1 MAISDIYSS
10 GEHKRNLGH
19 FASIVKMAKVDDAIS
34 EGEQKL
40 LDRTA
45 RRLNIT
51 DEEYKEVLKNPEKY
65 PINPPIGYDAS
76 IERLYRL
83 AKMIYAD
90 GTPSKEEVEL
100 LKKIAI
106 GLTFKTEMIDAI
118 VSEAVHLIMNDND
131 LEDFT
136 AAIKAVNSI

>member
-19 FASIVKMAKVDDAIS
+19 FASIVKMAKVDDVIS

-40 LDRTA
+40 LDRAA

-51 DEEYKEVLKNPEKY
+51 DEEYKEILKNPEKH

-90 GTPSKEEVEL
+90 DAPSKEEVEL
-100 LKKIAI
+100 LKKIAT
-106 GLTFKTEMIDAI
+106 GLTFKIEMIDAI

-136 AAIKAVNSI
+136 KAIKAVNS

>member
-1 MAISDIYSS
+1 MAISDLYSS

-19 FASIVKMAKVDDAIS
+19 FASVVKMAMVDHIIS

-45 RRLNIT
+45 HRLNIT
-51 DEEYKEVLKNPEKY
+51 EEEYQKIKENSNAY
-65 PINPPIGYDAS
+65 PMNPPIGYDAS

-83 AKMIYAD
+83 TKMMYAD
-90 GTPSKEEVEL
+90 DIPSKDEVNL
-100 LKKIAI
+100 LKKIAV
-106 GLTFKTEMIDAI
+106 GLTFPLENIDK
-118 VSEAVHLIMNDND
+118 VCSEAVHLIMNDND

-136 AAIKAVNSI
+136 KAIKIVNSI

>member
-19 FASIVKMAKVDDAIS
+19 FASIVKMAKVDDVIS

-40 LDRTA
+40 LDRAA

-51 DEEYKEVLKNPEKY
+51 DEEYKEVLKNPEKH
-65 PINPPIGYDAS
+65 PINPPIGYNAS

-90 GTPSKEEVEL
+90 DTPNKEEVDL
-100 LKKIAI
+100 LKKIAT

-136 AAIKAVNSI
+136 KAIKAVNS

>member
-19 FASIVKMAKVDDAIS
+19 FASIVKMAKVDDVIS

-40 LDRTA
+40 LDRAA

-90 GTPSKEEVEL
+90 DAPSKEEVEL
-100 LKKIAI
+100 LKKIAT
-106 GLTFKTEMIDAI
+106 GLTFKMEMIDAI

-136 AAIKAVNSI
+136 KAIKAVNS

>member
-19 FASIVKMAKVDDAIS
+19 FASIVKMAKVDDVIS

-40 LDRTA
+40 LDRAA

-51 DEEYKEVLKNPEKY
+51 DEEYKEILKNPEKH
-65 PINPPIGYDAS
+65 PINPPVGYNAS

-90 GTPSKEEVEL
+90 DAPSKEEVEL
-100 LKKIAI
+100 LKKIAT
-106 GLTFKTEMIDAI
+106 GLTFKIEMIDAI

-136 AAIKAVNSI
+136 KAIKAVNS

>member
-19 FASIVKMAKVDDAIS
+19 FASIVKMAKVDDVIS

-90 GTPSKEEVEL
+90 DAPSKEEVEL
-100 LKKIAI
+100 LKKIAT
-106 GLTFKTEMIDAI
+106 GLTFKIEMIDAI

-136 AAIKAVNSI
+136 KAIKAVNS

>member
-19 FASIVKMAKVDDAIS
+19 FASIVKMAKVDDVIS

-40 LDRTA
+40 LDRAA

-51 DEEYKEVLKNPEKY
+51 DEEYKEILKNPEKH

-90 GTPSKEEVEL
+90 DAPSKEEVEL
-100 LKKIAI
+100 LKKIAT
-106 GLTFKTEMIDAI
+106 GLTFKMEMIDAI

-136 AAIKAVNSI
+136 KAIKAVNS

>member
-19 FASIVKMAKVDDAIS
+19 FASIVKMAKVDDVIS

-40 LDRTA
+40 LDRAA

-51 DEEYKEVLKNPEKY
+51 DEEYKEVLKNPEKH
-65 PINPPIGYDAS
+65 PINPPIGYNAS

-90 GTPSKEEVEL
+90 DTPSKEEVDL
-100 LKKIAI
+100 LKKIAT

-136 AAIKAVNSI
+136 KAIKAVNS

>member
-1 MAISDIYSS
+1 MAISDLYSS

-19 FASIVKMAKVDDAIS
+19 FASVVKMAKIDDVIS
-34 EGEQKL
+34 KGEQKL

-51 DEEYKEVLKNPEKY
+51 DSEYKKILKNPDDF
-65 PINPPIGYDAS
+65 PMNPPIGYDAS

-83 AKMIYAD
+83 TKMIYAD
-90 GTPSKEEVEL
+90 DAPSMDEVNL
-100 LKKIAI
+100 LKKVAV
-106 GLTFKTEMIDAI
+106 GLTFPLDNIDK
-118 VSEAVHLIMNDND
+118 VCSEAVHLIMNDND

-136 AAIKAVNSI
+136 KAIKMVNSI

>member
-1 MAISDIYSS
+1 MSISDLYSS

-19 FASIVKMAKVDDAIS
+19 FASIVKMAKVDNVIS

-51 DEEYKEVLKNPEKY
+51 DDEYKKILENPDEF
-65 PINPPIGYDAS
+65 PMNPPIGYDAS
-76 IERLYRL
+76 IERLYSL
-83 AKMIYAD
+83 TKMIYAD
-90 GTPSKEEVEL
+90 DTPSMEEVNL
-100 LKKIAI
+100 LKKIAV
-106 GLTFKTEMIDAI
+106 GLTFPIDNI
-118 VSEAVHLIMNDND
+118 DKVCSEAVHLIMNDND

-136 AAIKAVNSI
+136 AAIKEVNSI

>member
-19 FASIVKMAKVDDAIS
+19 FASIVKMAKVDDVIS

-40 LDRTA
+40 LDRAA

-51 DEEYKEVLKNPEKY
+51 DEEYKEVLKKPEKH
-65 PINPPIGYDAS
+65 PINPPVGYNAS

-90 GTPSKEEVEL
+90 DAPSKEEVEL
-100 LKKIAI
+100 LKKIAT
-106 GLTFKTEMIDAI
+106 GLTFKIEMIDAI

-136 AAIKAVNSI
+136 KAIKAVNS